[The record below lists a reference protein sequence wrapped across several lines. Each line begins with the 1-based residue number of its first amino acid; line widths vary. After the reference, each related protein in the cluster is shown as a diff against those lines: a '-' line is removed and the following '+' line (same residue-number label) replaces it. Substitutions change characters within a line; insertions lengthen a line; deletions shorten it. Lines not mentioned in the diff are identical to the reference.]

1 MQIDRIQPTGQQ
13 KFISLK
19 VEMPEIKGVISLT
32 FVKGHI
38 SAPKMAFSVL
48 QSHQGSNTA
57 HRRSRGEEGDWIE
70 AGRGARERRR
80 REEKP
85 LQILFIKALNPSM
98 KVQASWPNHMLKAIL
113 PILIT
118 LVTGSCKL
126 PCRFWDPNQVLC
138 RSRKCSLLLRHLSSP
153 QIKTYLL
160 RQVLLQ

>member
-70 AGRGARERRR
+70 AGRERERG
-80 REEKP
+80 EGE
-85 LQILFIKALNPSM
+85 
-98 KVQASWPNHMLKAIL
+98 
-113 PILIT
+113 
-118 LVTGSCKL
+118 
-126 PCRFWDPNQVLC
+126 
-138 RSRKCSLLLRHLSSP
+138 RKNLSKSSLLKH
-153 QIKTYLL
+153 
-160 RQVLLQ
+160 